1 MTGSEAIKILTTKP
15 GTYTDEDRME
25 AICVL
30 MGNSNAFDLCLEIA
44 KKNGTIDYDTMKC
57 MQKVHAMTSNILS
70 KQIKAELKKE
80 KPKVGRKRNK
90 GDDLNILFM

>member
-30 MGNSNAFDLCLEIA
+30 MGNSNAFDCCIEMA
-44 KKNGTIDYDTMKC
+44 KINGTIDYGTMIG
-57 MQKVHAMTSNILS
+57 MQKVHAMISDILTR
-70 KQIKAELKKE
+70 QIKAELKKD
-80 KPKVGRKRNK
+80 KPKVGRKRDK
-90 GDDLNILFM
+90 GDDLNMLFI